1 MEDGAEW
8 GYYEVLEIERDA
20 TQAEIKKAYFRT
32 AKKYHPDKV
41 PHALGRSKLHGWL
54 SVACLTRIAAM
65 PKLRICSSA
74 SMKPTRLLPPSTAV
88 ELTAGGG
95 SASPTPRSAHCTTRT
110 GRRDS
115 RQPKSTCA
123 R

>member
-1 MEDGAEW
+1 MEDGADW

-41 PHALGRSKLHGWL
+41 PQLQVQAVMHGWL

-65 PKLRICSSA
+65 SKLRICSSA
-74 SMKPTRLLPPSTAV
+74 STKLTRLLPPP
-88 ELTAGGG
+88 LL
-95 SASPTPRSAHCTTRT
+95 
-110 GRRDS
+110 
-115 RQPKSTCA
+115 
-123 R
+123 